1 METIVAAAVRVR
13 VSEHFRS
20 ILWKGQ
26 PFYPEFLT
34 ISAPPP
40 ARHGHLMHPFA
51 EITEQRTAPDDQGFL
66 TSTGR
71 YVSRE
76 HALKIAVAANQP
88 LIDHPSR
95 CSRRLYSEDLW

>member
-1 METIVAAAVRVR
+1 METIVAAAIRVR
-13 VSEHFRS
+13 VSDDFRK
-20 ILWKGQ
+20 IEWKGK

-40 ARHGHLMHPFA
+40 MRHGQMMHPFA
-51 EITEQRTAPDDQGFL
+51 EIAGHRTAPDDQGFL

-71 YVSRE
+71 FVSRE
-76 HALKIAVAANQP
+76 HALKIAVAAGQP

-95 CSRRLYSEDLW
+95 CPHRLYSEDLW